1 MSLKKHLVCS
11 LIIRVIL
18 IIYGEVQDKISEVSY
33 TDVDYKVVTDG
44 SHHVYNRRSPF
55 DRHTYRYTPLLAYLL
70 IPNIMIHPSFGKFL
84 FVLFDLIIAVLV
96 KLIIVD
102 EYWLAI
108 NNEPNSIESNK
119 AKLEKKFS
127 NGSSSSS
134 SSNKSKSTKNI
145 NFNKKEKWSFLSWVD
160 CGASTPLGSPSTL
173 QKYDKLGNYSAY
185 VWLYNPLTMIIATRG
200 NGDSITCSFVLISI
214 YYLLKVQTKTSEHE
228 TIHKK
233 SEDPQEE
240 REKEDERNVIV
251 SGFFHGLA
259 IHFRL
264 YPIFF
269 SLAYYLYLS
278 DEKHEISGVVSFI
291 KSVCR
296 PNRKQ
301 ILLVLSVLKVL
312 IFSTGIFFLLY
323 KFEFLYE
330 SIFYHFI
337 RKDTRHNFSLFFYLQ
352 YLNSEQH
359 ITLLEKLLTFAPQ
372 LLLIILISVNFCKCR
387 QTLLFALFLISFIM
401 VTYNPVITS
410 QYFVWFLSL
419 LPLSLNNLKN
429 LSIKKIFLLSV
440 MWFLGQ
446 GGWLLF
452 AYFLEFKGYNT
463 FDFIF
468 FQSVIFFL
476 INISIVHVLISN
488 YDVYS
493 IKLK

>member
-1 MSLKKHLVCS
+1 
-11 LIIRVIL
+11 
-18 IIYGEVQDKISEVSY
+18 VQDKISEISY
-33 TDVDYKVVTDG
+33 TDVDYRVVTDG
-44 SHHVYNRRSPF
+44 SHHVYNYRSPF
-55 DRHTYRYTPLLAYLL
+55 DRHTYRYTPLIAYLL
-70 IPNIMIHPSFGKFL
+70 IPNILIHPSYGKFL
-84 FVLFDLIIAVLV
+84 FALFDLVIAVLI

-108 NNEPNSIESNK
+108 SNEPNSIESNK

-127 NGSSSSS
+127 NGNNG
-134 SSNKSKSTKNI
+134 NKIKSTRNV
-145 NFNKKEKWSFLSWVD
+145 NLNKKERWGFLSWINFG
-160 CGASTPLGSPSTL
+160 CSIPLGSMSTL
-173 QKYDKLGNYSAY
+173 QKYEKLGNYSAY
-185 VWLYNPLTMIIATRG
+185 AWLYNPLTMIIATRG
-200 NGDSITCSFVLISI
+200 NGDAITCSLVLISI
-214 YYLLKVQTKTSEHE
+214 YYLLKVETKSIEIE
-228 TIHKK
+228 SCHKK
-233 SEDPQEE
+233 SEEQ
-240 REKEDERNVIV
+240 RKEDERNVIV
-251 SGFFHGLA
+251 AGFFHGLA

-278 DEKHEISGVVSFI
+278 EKKNEISGLYSF
-291 KSVCR
+291 VR
-296 PNRKQ
+296 TVLQPNRKQ

-330 SIFYHFI
+330 SIFYHFL
-337 RKDTRHNFSLFFYLQ
+337 RKDTRHNFSLYFYLQ

-359 ITLLEKLLTFAPQ
+359 ITILEKLLTFAPQ
-372 LLLIILISVNFCKCR
+372 LLIIVLISINFCKCR

-401 VTYNPVITS
+401 VTYNPVVTS

-446 GGWLLF
+446 GGWLMF